1 MSDRFGNELS
11 IELRFANLDDVDHD
25 VGFRELGDLAAKLLD
40 IGTLLADDNPWPRR
54 LNGDTALLVRPL
66 DHDLRYG
73 GLLEILHQL
82 FADLHIL
89 MQ

>member
-1 MSDRFGNELS
+1 MF
-11 IELRFANLDDVDHD
+11 
-25 VGFRELGDLAAKLLD
+25 LD
-40 IGTLLADDNPWPRR
+40 IGALLADDDPRPGR
-54 LNGDTALLVRPL
+54 LNGDTALFVRPL

-89 MQ
+89 VQ